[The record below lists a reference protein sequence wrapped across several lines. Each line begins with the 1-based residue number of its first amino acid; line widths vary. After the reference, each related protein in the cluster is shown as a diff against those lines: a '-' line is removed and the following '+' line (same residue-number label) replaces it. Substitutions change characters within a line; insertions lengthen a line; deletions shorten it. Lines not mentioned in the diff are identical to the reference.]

1 MTSSTPQPENAPPA
15 ASVADGPDA
24 EALHVAA
31 PAADAPDVDG
41 PDAETLD
48 LARSLFDACRAGNA
62 DGVLPYVDAGAPAS
76 LRDAEGNSLLMLAA
90 YHGQAQLVT
99 ELARR
104 GADVDALNDRGQS
117 PLAGAAFKGFTEVAD
132 ALLAAGADPDLG
144 TPSAR
149 DTAAYFQRADISA
162 AIEAAAPRA

>member
-15 ASVADGPDA
+15 ASVADGPVSDGLDA
-24 EALHVAA
+24 Q
-31 PAADAPDVDG
+31 
-41 PDAETLD
+41 TLD
-48 LARSLFDACRAGNA
+48 LARSLFDACRDGNA

-90 YHGQAQLVT
+90 YHGHAQLVA